1 MTIAAARDGIVS
13 STGGAGVQD
22 YLALLKPRVMSLV
35 VFTAFVGMAVAPGGL
50 HPLIAATAIL
60 AIAIGAGAAGAL
72 NMWFDAD
79 IDALM
84 SRTANRPIPRGR
96 IAPGEA
102 LGFGLV
108 LSAFAVTTLAL
119 LVNGVAAALLA
130 FTIIFYVVVYTM
142 WLKRLTPQN
151 IVIGGAAGAFPPMI
165 GWAAVTGSVS
175 LEAWVMFAIIFL
187 WTPPHFWAL
196 ALYKQSDYEAAGIP
210 MLPNVAGDRATQNQV
225 LCYSVV
231 LALAGLTP
239 VAIGMAGWVFG
250 AAAVGLGI
258 GFVALAVRLWR
269 ATDPKAMRALAR
281 RMFGFSMFYLFAIF
295 VALLADN
302 LIAAGA
308 LA

>member
-96 IAPGEA
+96 SARGEA

-108 LSAFAVTTLAL
+108 LSAFAVTTRAL
-119 LVNGVAAALLA
+119 LVNWVAAALLA
-130 FTIIFYVVVYTM
+130 FTIF
-142 WLKRLTPQN
+142 
-151 IVIGGAAGAFPPMI
+151 F
-165 GWAAVTGSVS
+165 
-175 LEAWVMFAIIFL
+175 
-187 WTPPHFWAL
+187 
-196 ALYKQSDYEAAGIP
+196 
-210 MLPNVAGDRATQNQV
+210 
-225 LCYSVV
+225 
-231 LALAGLTP
+231 
-239 VAIGMAGWVFG
+239 
-250 AAAVGLGI
+250 
-258 GFVALAVRLWR
+258 
-269 ATDPKAMRALAR
+269 
-281 RMFGFSMFYLFAIF
+281 
-295 VALLADN
+295 
-302 LIAAGA
+302 
-308 LA
+308 